1 MYITSTPKEKF
12 KPFSIVIE
20 TPEEAKH
27 LIYRL
32 CFCACSTDPK
42 GIESAMRILL
52 VREML
57 EQGIDL
63 STFTEE
69 ENKLY
74 NDYTKEKYKN
84 VMG

>member
-1 MYITSTPKEKF
+1 MYITSTPKQKF

-27 LIYRL
+27 LINRL
-32 CFCACSTDPK
+32 CFCACPTDPK

-52 VREML
+52 VREL
-57 EQGIDL
+57 QEQGVDL
-63 STFTEE
+63 STIVEE

-74 NDYTKEKYKN
+74 NDYVKLKYN
-84 VMG
+84 I